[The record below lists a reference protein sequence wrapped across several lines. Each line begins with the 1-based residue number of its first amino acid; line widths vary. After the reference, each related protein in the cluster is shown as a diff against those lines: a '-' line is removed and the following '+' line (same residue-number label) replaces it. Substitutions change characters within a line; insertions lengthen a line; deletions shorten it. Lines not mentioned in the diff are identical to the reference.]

1 MYFVIFKK
9 KNEDKYRLYSN
20 TIFSEEKEAE
30 IFGKKSMKRNEKYKV
45 VDYVNIDH
53 HNYSS
58 VEEFINELGNQGFE
72 LIEVIDMG
80 ENNTNK
86 DGKSSRFRYI
96 FKKNG

>member
-1 MYFVIFKK
+1 MVDRFQ
-9 KNEDKYRLYSN
+9 
-20 TIFSEEKEAE
+20 
-30 IFGKKSMKRNEKYKV
+30 YKV

-58 VEEFINELGNQGFE
+58 VEEFINKLGNQGLE

>member
-1 MYFVIFKK
+1 MVNVNDSINKK
-9 KNEDKYRLYSN
+9 RSFFTSTMVDR
-20 TIFSEEKEAE
+20 F
-30 IFGKKSMKRNEKYKV
+30 RYKV
-45 VDYVNIDH
+45 IDYVNIDH

-86 DGKSSRFRYI
+86 DGKSSRFRYF

>member
-1 MYFVIFKK
+1 MVNVNDSINKK
-9 KNEDKYRLYSN
+9 RSFF
-20 TIFSEEKEAE
+20 TSTMVVRFQ
-30 IFGKKSMKRNEKYKV
+30 YKV
-45 VDYVNIDH
+45 IDYVNIDH
-53 HNYSS
+53 HNYSN
-58 VEEFINELGNQGFE
+58 VEEFINELGNKGFE

>member
-1 MYFVIFKK
+1 MVDRFQ
-9 KNEDKYRLYSN
+9 
-20 TIFSEEKEAE
+20 
-30 IFGKKSMKRNEKYKV
+30 YKV
-45 VDYVNIDH
+45 IDYVNIDH
-53 HNYSS
+53 HDYSS
-58 VEEFINELGNQGFE
+58 VEQFINELGNQGFE

>member
-1 MYFVIFKK
+1 MVNVNDSINKK
-9 KNEDKYRLYSN
+9 KS
-20 TIFSEEKEAE
+20 F
-30 IFGKKSMKRNEKYKV
+30 FKSTMVDRFKYKV
-45 VDYVNIDH
+45 IDYVNIDH

-58 VEEFINELGNQGFE
+58 VEEFINELGNNGFE

>member
-1 MYFVIFKK
+1 MVNVNDSINKK
-9 KNEDKYRLYSN
+9 RSFL
-20 TIFSEEKEAE
+20 
-30 IFGKKSMKRNEKYKV
+30 KRTMVDRFQYKV

-53 HNYSS
+53 HDYSS
-58 VEEFINELGNQGFE
+58 VEQFINQLGNQGFE

>member
-1 MYFVIFKK
+1 MVNVNDSINKK
-9 KNEDKYRLYSN
+9 RSFLTRTMADR
-20 TIFSEEKEAE
+20 FQ
-30 IFGKKSMKRNEKYKV
+30 YKV

>member
-1 MYFVIFKK
+1 MVDRFQ
-9 KNEDKYRLYSN
+9 
-20 TIFSEEKEAE
+20 
-30 IFGKKSMKRNEKYKV
+30 YKV

-58 VEEFINELGNQGFE
+58 VEEFINELGNNGFE

>member
-1 MYFVIFKK
+1 MVHRFQ
-9 KNEDKYRLYSN
+9 
-20 TIFSEEKEAE
+20 
-30 IFGKKSMKRNEKYKV
+30 YKV

>member
-1 MYFVIFKK
+1 MVNVNDSINKK
-9 KNEDKYRLYSN
+9 RSFFTSTMVDR
-20 TIFSEEKEAE
+20 FQ
-30 IFGKKSMKRNEKYKV
+30 YKV

-53 HNYSS
+53 HDYSS
-58 VEEFINELGNQGFE
+58 VEQFINELGNQGFE

>member
-1 MYFVIFKK
+1 MVNVNDSINKK
-9 KNEDKYRLYSN
+9 RSF
-20 TIFSEEKEAE
+20 FSRTMVDR
-30 IFGKKSMKRNEKYKV
+30 FQYKV

-53 HNYSS
+53 HDYSS

>member
-1 MYFVIFKK
+1 MVNRFQ
-9 KNEDKYRLYSN
+9 
-20 TIFSEEKEAE
+20 
-30 IFGKKSMKRNEKYKV
+30 YKV

-96 FKKNG
+96 FKKKWVKV

>member
-1 MYFVIFKK
+1 MVNVNDSINKK
-9 KNEDKYRLYSN
+9 RSFFTSTMVDR
-20 TIFSEEKEAE
+20 FQ
-30 IFGKKSMKRNEKYKV
+30 YKV

-86 DGKSSRFRYI
+86 DGKSSRFRYF

>member
-1 MYFVIFKK
+1 LVNVNDSINKK
-9 KNEDKYRLYSN
+9 RSFFASIMVDR
-20 TIFSEEKEAE
+20 FQ
-30 IFGKKSMKRNEKYKV
+30 YKV

>member
-1 MYFVIFKK
+1 MVDRFQ
-9 KNEDKYRLYSN
+9 
-20 TIFSEEKEAE
+20 
-30 IFGKKSMKRNEKYKV
+30 YKV

-58 VEEFINELGNQGFE
+58 VEEFINKLGKQGLE

>member
-1 MYFVIFKK
+1 MVNVNDSINKK
-9 KNEDKYRLYSN
+9 RSFF
-20 TIFSEEKEAE
+20 TSTMVVRFQ
-30 IFGKKSMKRNEKYKV
+30 YKV
-45 VDYVNIDH
+45 IDYVNIDH
-53 HNYSS
+53 HNYLS
-58 VEEFINELGNQGFE
+58 VEEFINELGNHGFE

>member
-1 MYFVIFKK
+1 MVDRF
-9 KNEDKYRLYSN
+9 R
-20 TIFSEEKEAE
+20 
-30 IFGKKSMKRNEKYKV
+30 YKV

-58 VEEFINELGNQGFE
+58 VEKFINELGHKGFE

>member
-1 MYFVIFKK
+1 MVNVNDSINKK
-9 KNEDKYRLYSN
+9 RSFFASIMVDR
-20 TIFSEEKEAE
+20 FQ
-30 IFGKKSMKRNEKYKV
+30 YKV

>member
-1 MYFVIFKK
+1 MVNVNDSISKK
-9 KNEDKYRLYSN
+9 RTFFTSTMVDR
-20 TIFSEEKEAE
+20 FQ
-30 IFGKKSMKRNEKYKV
+30 YKV
-45 VDYVNIDH
+45 IDYVNIDH

-58 VEEFINELGNQGFE
+58 VEEFINELGNKGFE

>member
-1 MYFVIFKK
+1 MVNVNDSIH
-9 KNEDKYRLYSN
+9 
-20 TIFSEEKEAE
+20 EKRS
-30 IFGKKSMKRNEKYKV
+30 FFTSTMVDRFQYKV

-58 VEEFINELGNQGFE
+58 VEEFINELGNKGFE

-86 DGKSSRFRYI
+86 DGKSSRFRYMV
-96 FKKNG
+96 

>member
-1 MYFVIFKK
+1 MVNVNDSINKK
-9 KNEDKYRLYSN
+9 RSFFTSTMVER
-20 TIFSEEKEAE
+20 FQ
-30 IFGKKSMKRNEKYKV
+30 YKV

>member
-1 MYFVIFKK
+1 LVNVNDSINKK
-9 KNEDKYRLYSN
+9 RSFF
-20 TIFSEEKEAE
+20 TSTMVVRFQ
-30 IFGKKSMKRNEKYKV
+30 YKV
-45 VDYVNIDH
+45 IDYVNIDH

-58 VEEFINELGNQGFE
+58 VEEFINELGNKGFE

>member
-1 MYFVIFKK
+1 MVYVNDSINK
-9 KNEDKYRLYSN
+9 
-20 TIFSEEKEAE
+20 
-30 IFGKKSMKRNEKYKV
+30 KRNFFTRTMVDRFQYKV

>member
-1 MYFVIFKK
+1 MVNVNDSI
-9 KNEDKYRLYSN
+9 N
-20 TIFSEEKEAE
+20 I
-30 IFGKKSMKRNEKYKV
+30 KRNFFTRIMVNRFQYKV

>member
-1 MYFVIFKK
+1 MVNVNDSINKK
-9 KNEDKYRLYSN
+9 RSFFTRTMEDR
-20 TIFSEEKEAE
+20 FE
-30 IFGKKSMKRNEKYKV
+30 YKV

-58 VEEFINELGNQGFE
+58 VEEFINELGNKGFE

>member
-1 MYFVIFKK
+1 MVNVNDSINKK
-9 KNEDKYRLYSN
+9 RSFF
-20 TIFSEEKEAE
+20 TSTMVVRFQ
-30 IFGKKSMKRNEKYKV
+30 YKV
-45 VDYVNIDH
+45 IDYVNIDH

-58 VEEFINELGNQGFE
+58 VEEFINELGNKGFE

>member
-1 MYFVIFKK
+1 MADRFQ
-9 KNEDKYRLYSN
+9 
-20 TIFSEEKEAE
+20 
-30 IFGKKSMKRNEKYKV
+30 YKV

-58 VEEFINELGNQGFE
+58 VEEFINELGKQGFE

-96 FKKNG
+96 FKKKWVKV

>member
-1 MYFVIFKK
+1 MVNVNDSINKK
-9 KNEDKYRLYSN
+9 RSFFASIMVDR
-20 TIFSEEKEAE
+20 FQ
-30 IFGKKSMKRNEKYKV
+30 YKV

-53 HNYSS
+53 HDYSS
-58 VEEFINELGNQGFE
+58 VEQFINELGNQGFE

>member
-1 MYFVIFKK
+1 MVNVNDSINKK
-9 KNEDKYRLYSN
+9 RSFF
-20 TIFSEEKEAE
+20 TITMVHRFQ
-30 IFGKKSMKRNEKYKV
+30 YKV

-58 VEEFINELGNQGFE
+58 VEEFINKLGKQGLE

>member
-1 MYFVIFKK
+1 MVDRFQ
-9 KNEDKYRLYSN
+9 
-20 TIFSEEKEAE
+20 
-30 IFGKKSMKRNEKYKV
+30 YKV

>member
-1 MYFVIFKK
+1 MVNVNDSINKK
-9 KNEDKYRLYSN
+9 RSFFTSTMVDR
-20 TIFSEEKEAE
+20 FQ
-30 IFGKKSMKRNEKYKV
+30 YKV

-58 VEEFINELGNQGFE
+58 VEEFINELGNEGFE

>member
-1 MYFVIFKK
+1 MVNVNDSINKK
-9 KNEDKYRLYSN
+9 KSFFTSTMVDR
-20 TIFSEEKEAE
+20 FQ
-30 IFGKKSMKRNEKYKV
+30 YKV

-58 VEEFINELGNQGFE
+58 VEEFINKLGKQGFE